1 MIRFK
6 LGEMIERKQFAEGRR
21 VTINEIATATGLNR
35 MTLSKILNQKGYGT
49 GTETVDRLCQYFA
62 CKVEDLMEH
71 VDGEARPLELWP
83 SGSNTTRWK
92 APPFHGAH

>member
-6 LGEMIERKQFAEGRR
+6 LGEMIERKQFSEGRR

-49 GTETVDRLCQYFA
+49 GTETIDRLCQYFA

-71 VDGEARPLELWP
+71 LDTEADSPRVL
-83 SGSNTTRWK
+83 
-92 APPFHGAH
+92 

>member
-6 LGEMIERKQFAEGRR
+6 LGEMIEKKQFAEGRR
-21 VTINEIATATGLNR
+21 VTINEVATATGLNR

-49 GTETVDRLCQYFA
+49 GTDTVDRLCQYFD

-71 VDGEARPLELWP
+71 LQEDSGLAVDESINLVEKR
-83 SGSNTTRWK
+83 S
-92 APPFHGAH
+92 

>member
-6 LGEMIERKQFAEGRR
+6 LGEMIEKKQFTEGRR

-49 GTETVDRLCQYFA
+49 GTDTVDRLCQYFD
-62 CKVEDLMEH
+62 CRVEDLMERLP
-71 VDGEARPLELWP
+71 DEA
-83 SGSNTTRWK
+83 T
-92 APPFHGAH
+92 